1 MASPTYEEVL
11 KSASQLPADEQ
22 LKLLA
27 ELAMRMRESSQRR
40 PPESI
45 LEYEGVAKDAWAG
58 LDAQEYVN
66 QERDS
71 WGG

>member
-1 MASPTYEEVL
+1 MTSTIYQDVL
-11 KSASQLPADEQ
+11 KNASQLTTEEQ
-22 LKLLA
+22 LQLLA
-27 ELAMRMRESSQRR
+27 DLAALIRQQTQLR

-58 LDAQEYVN
+58 IDAQEYVN

-71 WGG
+71 WDG

>member
-11 KSASQLPADEQ
+11 KSASQLTTDEQ

-27 ELAMRMRESSQRR
+27 ELATRMRESGQPRKR
-40 PPESI
+40 SI
-45 LEYEGVAKDAWAG
+45 TELRG
-58 LDAQEYVN
+58 LGKEIWQGMDAQEYVN
-66 QERDS
+66 RERGS